1 MSLNLKTDDNG
12 NIIIDP
18 FELIELTPSHLKV
31 ELIERLSCED
41 EIIKHVMD
49 QVFVG
54 LTENGYAGSGSM
66 DDSQTSTELQQARE
80 RIRLQGNRLLMKE
93 IKRLRKKIE
102 NLNQYFDAGWNK
114 YHKLLNETKGR

>member
-1 MSLNLKTDDNG
+1 MNIKTDDYG

-18 FELIELTPSHLKV
+18 FDLIELVPSHLKI

-41 EIIKHVMD
+41 EVIKHVMD

-54 LTENGYAGSGSM
+54 LTENGYSGSESM
-66 DDSQTSTELQQARE
+66 DDLQTSTELQQARE

-93 IKRLRKKIE
+93 INRLRKKVE
-102 NLNQYFDAGWNK
+102 NLNQYFDAGWNE

>member
-1 MSLNLKTDDNG
+1 MNIKTDDHG

-18 FELIELTPSHLKV
+18 FELIELVPSHLKI

-41 EIIKHVMD
+41 EVIKHVMD

-54 LTENGYAGSGSM
+54 LTENGYAGSESM
-66 DDSQTSTELQQARE
+66 DDLQISTELQQARE

-93 IKRLRKKIE
+93 IKRLRKKVE
-102 NLNQYFDAGWNK
+102 NLNQYFDAGWNE